1 MSTNPS
7 RKRRR
12 FSLGVLDLRTRAG
25 RARFCS
31 PRLRSKETRGEL
43 ATACGIFYFEQAEV
57 RYFALQRTRNELES
71 SLATRAEDTVY
82 LFLFLRSCNSWD
94 SVKSVSGVPLPL
106 LARRHL
112 SFESFVRPLGK
123 GAALYHPTFFSS
135 VRDATVNLAA
145 GKASNVLIEVKERA
159 IVESRAARASN
170 SEWHARRVFE
180 CTNIYTQRSQR
191 YKDHGVLSFLSSC
204 LSTSLSTSI
213 SWLVADECATDRSL
227 FSSF

>member
-1 MSTNPS
+1 MSTKPS

-31 PRLRSKETRGEL
+31 PRLGSKESRGEL
-43 ATACGIFYFEQAEV
+43 ATACGIFYFRAGGSAIFRVTAHSERA
-57 RYFALQRTRNELES
+57 RIFTRDTS
-71 SLATRAEDTVY
+71 REDAVY

-94 SVKSVSGVPLPL
+94 SVKSVPGVPLPL

-135 VRDATVNLAA
+135 ARDATVNLAA
-145 GKASNVLIEVKERA
+145 GKASNMLIEVKERA
-159 IVESRAARASN
+159 IVGSRAARANN
-170 SEWHARRVFE
+170 SGRHARRVFE
-180 CTNIYTQRSQR
+180 CTNIYTQQRSQR
-191 YKDHGVLSFLSSC
+191 YKDHRCTLVSFF
-204 LSTSLSTSI
+204 
-213 SWLVADECATDRSL
+213 L
-227 FSSF
+227 FIDVVINVDFLARRRRVRY